1 MIARNRRAYG
11 LMATLLVLSLAVW
24 SLCTRDTSRVPDEN
38 GIYEIDG
45 FYAQSIGEIN
55 EASVRNLARK
65 LSQIQSLCLEDAG
78 AVYVS
83 LIPDKNYQLQQESGL
98 SVDYDRMAALLQ
110 EDLSGM
116 TWIGLSDALE
126 LEDYYRTDV
135 HWRQERLSGVLNT
148 LGGAMGFTLPGV
160 PQEWEQTVST
170 PFLGTYARYREDMP
184 AEELI
189 WCSSPVTQEAGTL
202 RWNEEPGP
210 VYDTEEL
217 TGDTPYNVFLG
228 GVSPVIEVES
238 PAVSSDRKDRELIIF
253 GDSFSN
259 SLIPLLLPAY
269 SRVTLVDLRFLAAQ
283 LVPDYVDCTG
293 AEILFLY
300 SLPVANN
307 SYMLK

>member
-11 LMATLLVLSLAVW
+11 LLAALLVLSLAVW
-24 SLCTRDTSRVPDEN
+24 GLCARDTSRVPDED

-45 FYAQSIGEIN
+45 YYAQSLGEIN

-65 LSQIQSLCLEDAG
+65 LSQIQSLCLDGAG
-78 AVYVS
+78 EVYVS
-83 LIPDKNYQLQQESGL
+83 LIPDKNYQLRHKSGL
-98 SVDYDRMAALLQ
+98 SVDYDRMAELLQ
-110 EDLSGM
+110 ENVSGM
-116 TWIGLSDALE
+116 TWIGLADALE

-135 HWRQERLSGVLNT
+135 HWRQERLSGVLDA
-148 LGGAMGFTLPGV
+148 LGAAMGFTLPGV
-160 PQEWEQTVST
+160 PQDWGQTVSA

-184 AEELI
+184 AEDLV
-189 WCSSPVTQEAGTL
+189 WCSSPVTEAA
-202 RWNEEPGP
+202 RIHRFEEEPGP
-210 VYDTEEL
+210 VYDTDEL
-217 TGDTPYNVFLG
+217 SGETPYNVFLG
-228 GVSPVIEVES
+228 GVSPVITVES
-238 PAVSSDRKDRELIIF
+238 PDAAPEREDRELIIF

-269 SRVTLVDLRFLAAQ
+269 SRVTLVDLRFMAAQ

-293 AEILFLY
+293 AEVLFLY